1 MRVPSLASR
10 PFLNTRPV
18 WIFTA
23 AAIVSGLILGAV
35 NVGLYMSSNTR
46 LKVQLKHRTELQA
59 RVEQLRAEL
68 REDVEALQR
77 VPWKRLEHE
86 VSSLNGILEAYGFSW
101 QGLLRDV
108 GTVLPRQV
116 RLQRITPAVSKEGL
130 SLTLKG
136 TAQTRDAILDLLQ
149 HMIDD
154 PHFER
159 PLPRSETTPEGAGVA
174 YEFVIQVLYHPT
186 GGGV

>member
-23 AAIVSGLILGAV
+23 AAIVLGLILGVV

-46 LKVQLKHRTELQA
+46 LKLQLDRRAELEG
-59 RVEQLRAEL
+59 RVKQLRAEV
-68 REDVEALQR
+68 RRDMEALQK
-77 VPWKRLEHE
+77 VPWKRLERE
-86 VSSLNGILEAYGFSW
+86 VSTLNGILEAYGFSW

-116 RLQRITPAVSKEGL
+116 RLQRITPVVSKEGL

-149 HMIDD
+149 NMIDD
-154 PHFER
+154 SHFER
-159 PLPRSETTPEGAGVA
+159 PLPRSETTPEEAGVG
-174 YEFVIQVLYHPT
+174 YDFVIQVLYHPA
-186 GGGV
+186 GGGA